1 MVVPL
6 LFRGQGRGV
15 LIALGRLKDG
25 AERLVMAPRS
35 GYVVVDRESLGA
47 TGGEFLIYERR

>member
-25 AERLVMAPRS
+25 AEVQ
-35 GYVVVDRESLGA
+35 
-47 TGGEFLIYERR
+47 RR